1 MSATPDRVFAPDDEV
16 PIPSI
21 RQEDLMRSI
30 DIHAH
35 VTPQCFWRATENG
48 GDWHTLKRAK
58 NERGHE
64 CAIVGGR
71 PQPLPPR
78 AKWTPEERIADMDS
92 LGVDVHV
99 VSPYVGFYNYHLDT
113 KIAVATSQ
121 ATNDE
126 IAEMARTWPKRFAGL
141 GTLPMQDVKAAIDE
155 LERGMTRLA
164 LKGVEIN
171 DHVNG
176 RTLEEPEFRPFW
188 KAADQMGALV
198 FFHQGGETLV
208 SPRSTRYHLP
218 NSIGNLVDR
227 AVTFATLVHGGVMD
241 ECPNLK
247 IVLGH
252 GGGYTCYG
260 IGRMDH
266 AWQVRAEARVHTT
279 QPPSAY
285 LRRFYYDSIVYT
297 EEALRFLIDTV
308 GVDRVVF
315 GTDWPYD
322 MALDWPVSWILAM
335 KGLTQEEKD
344 AILWKTLATLLN
356 L

>member
-1 MSATPDRVFAPDDEV
+1 
-16 PIPSI
+16 
-21 RQEDLMRSI
+21 MRSI

-48 GDWHTLKRAK
+48 GDWHTLRREKDA
-58 NERGHE
+58 RGGE
-64 CAIVGGR
+64 VALVGGR
-71 PQPLPPR
+71 RQALPPR
-78 AKWTPEERIADMDS
+78 ARWTPEERLADMDS

-99 VSPYVGFYNYHLDT
+99 VSPYVGFYNYQLDS
-113 KIAVATSQ
+113 AVALATSR

-126 IAEMARTWPKRFAGL
+126 IAGMVKGWPQRFAGL
-141 GTLPMQDVKAAIDE
+141 GTLPMQDVKTSIAE
-155 LERGMTRLA
+155 LERCMTQLG

-176 RTLEEPEFRPFW
+176 RTFEEPEFRPFW
-188 KAADQMGALV
+188 KAAEQMGAV
-198 FFHQGGETLV
+198 IFFHQAGETLV
-208 SPRSTRYHLP
+208 AQRSTRYHLP

-241 ECPNLK
+241 AHPDLK

-266 AWQVRAEARVHTT
+266 AWQVRSEARVHTT

-285 LRRFYYDSIVYT
+285 LSRFYYDCIVYT
-297 EEALRFLIDTV
+297 EDALRYLIDRV
-308 GVDRVVF
+308 GVERVVF

-322 MALDWPVSWILAM
+322 MALDWPVAWILGM
-335 KGLTQEEKD
+335 KTLTQDEKD
-344 AILWKTLATLLN
+344 AILGKNLERLLGI
-356 L
+356 